1 MGFTLTIDAI
11 RLMGINKTDISL
23 HLLSTQTRAQ
33 VNAACQDEAPEVLEI
48 SAIDDTA
55 LQGALVYANIIS
67 FYTGLFDA
75 THTKGQKTADTYR
88 FNIDGWRESGIRY
101 VYVDIFDYA
110 MNRLTVKVP
119 LEELAAG
126 IR

>member
-1 MGFTLTIDAI
+1 M
-11 RLMGINKTDISL
+11 RLVKDRSGS
-23 HLLSTQTRAQ
+23 
-33 VNAACQDEAPEVLEI
+33 EVLEI